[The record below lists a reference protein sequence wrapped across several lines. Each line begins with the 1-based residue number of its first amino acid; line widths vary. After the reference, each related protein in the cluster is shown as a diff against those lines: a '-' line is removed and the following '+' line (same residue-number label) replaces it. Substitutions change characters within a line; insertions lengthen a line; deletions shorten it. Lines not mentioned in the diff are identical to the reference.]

1 MPIRIFEI
9 TSYKIKLGHRQSA
22 TFGVTTLKAV
32 GIISCMGNDNQRV
45 VIYFLHEESLI
56 PNPAVTND
64 GKWGNIFLPA
74 EMMPV
79 WMDLLR
85 NEKPLYGYINTE
97 VPKLTNVSTSHEP
110 VGEEEL

>member
-1 MPIRIFEI
+1 MSIRIFEI
-9 TSYKIKLGHRQSA
+9 TSYKIKLGYRQSA
-22 TFGVTTLKAV
+22 TFGVTTLKAA

-45 VIYFLHEESLI
+45 VIYFLHEDSLV

-74 EMMPV
+74 VMMQV

>member
-1 MPIRIFEI
+1 MPIHIFKI
-9 TSYKIKLGHRQSA
+9 TNYRIKLGYRQSA

-56 PNPAVTND
+56 PNPTVTND
-64 GKWGNIFLPA
+64 GKWGNIFLPR

-85 NEKPLYGYINTE
+85 NERPLYGHIDSD
-97 VPKLTNVSTSHEP
+97 VPKLTNISTSHER